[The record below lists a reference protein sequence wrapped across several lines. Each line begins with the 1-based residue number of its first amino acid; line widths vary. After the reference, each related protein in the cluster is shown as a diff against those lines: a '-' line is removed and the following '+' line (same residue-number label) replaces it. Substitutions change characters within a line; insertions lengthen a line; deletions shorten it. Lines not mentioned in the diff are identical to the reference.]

1 MKSEKL
7 RIRIT
12 EANRTPVDL
21 TFRAAVAEN
30 LPDLVPPEL
39 CAKLAERS
47 IDVEK
52 IAREVVARDF
62 EAAELFQLQEGEKGI
77 RVWLE

>member
-12 EANRTPVDL
+12 EANRTKVDL
-21 TFRAAVAEN
+21 TFRAVAAEN

-39 CAKLAERS
+39 YAKLAERS

-62 EAAELFQLQEGEKGI
+62 EPAELFQLQEGEKGI